1 MDEIELRI
9 AALEL
14 WAIEV
19 GADIDPAALERAA
32 ARLRSTVD
40 GALDADERAVR
51 LGTIKL
57 IEDAQ
62 LRFKTFTRR
71 TISLSGVV
79 EGPDMEVK
87 G

>member
-1 MDEIELRI
+1 M
-9 AALEL
+9 
-14 WAIEV
+14 
-19 GADIDPAALERAA
+19 
-32 ARLRSTVD
+32 D